1 MEILGVSRDT
11 VEQELRSGRLACKRL
26 GKRRVAIPFVAL
38 KTYLET
44 FDQYEPLYDI
54 ATFDWLSATVGGAK

>member
-26 GKRRVAIPFVAL
+26 GKRRVAIPFLAL

-44 FDQYEPLYDI
+44 FDQYELQEVKDALPWD
-54 ATFDWLSATVGGAK
+54 